1 VARVRLLDERIA
13 NHIAAGEVIERP
25 ASVVKELIE
34 NALDAGA
41 TRIEVTVEGA
51 GRQRLR
57 VRDDGSGM
65 SREDAVLALQR
76 HATSKIASLEDL
88 RAIATLGFRGEAL
101 PSIAAVSHLQ
111 VLTRLPDEDTG
122 TLVRAEGGT
131 VVSVTPAG
139 APPGTEVAVSRLFYN
154 TPARWKFLKTDHT
167 EVRHI
172 AEVVS
177 RFTLS
182 HPECDWLLLI
192 EGREVFVRPA
202 TDSLAAVLRVLGGE
216 FADALAPVDLRVPA
230 GHVTG
235 FIARPDLSRAA
246 RAQQYLFANRR
257 AIRSRA
263 LTIAAEEAYG
273 GLLHGARYPVFVLSI
288 AVPPEEVD
296 VNVHPTKAEVRF
308 VRERE
313 IFAAVRRAVQ
323 EALAGA
329 RLAPALSLAARHAL
343 PNAPL
348 PPMTAV
354 PAGFRVQPPLPATD
368 GDENGA
374 ALRLRPLAQL
384 RSTYLLVE
392 SGEGLLIV
400 NQHRAHERVLYD
412 RLIATDL
419 DRPGAQQALTLPP
432 TLHLTPDEA
441 AALAAR
447 LAVFASLGFTLEPF
461 GANSFLL
468 RTVPAAL
475 ARLDAVQLVR
485 DLLEE
490 LMSSPAG
497 EVDAPSGA
505 RQAREHLLETMAC
518 RSAIRAGDA
527 LTPEEMRHL
536 LGDLERCATP
546 AICPHGQPIIFSIT
560 HAELDRRFQR

>member
-1 VARVRLLDERIA
+1 MARVRLLDERVA

-57 VRDDGSGM
+57 VRDNGCGM
-65 SREDAVLALQR
+65 DREDAVLALQR
-76 HATSKIASLEDL
+76 HATSKIAALEDL

-101 PSIAAVSHLQ
+101 PSIGAVSHLQ
-111 VLTRLPDEDTG
+111 ILTRQPDEDTG

-139 APPGTEVAVSRLFYN
+139 APPGTEVSVSRLFYN

-182 HPECDWLLLI
+182 HPECDWSLHI

-202 TDSLAAVLRVLGGE
+202 TDPLAAALRVLGGE
-216 FADALAPVDLRVPA
+216 FADALAPVDLHAPA
-230 GHVTG
+230 ARVTG
-235 FIARPDLSRAA
+235 FVGRPDLSRAA

-273 GLLHGARYPVFVLSI
+273 GLLHGARFPVFVLHL
-288 AVPPEEVD
+288 ALPHDEVD
-296 VNVHPTKAEVRF
+296 VNVHPAKAEVRF

-313 IFAAVRRAVQ
+313 VFAAVRRAVQ

-329 RLAPALSLAARHAL
+329 QQMPALPLAARYAL
-343 PNAPL
+343 PSAAL
-348 PPMTAV
+348 PALDAV

-368 GDENGA
+368 GDENGE
-374 ALRLRPLAQL
+374 ALHLRPLAQL

-412 RLIATDL
+412 RLIATEL
-419 DRPGAQQALTLPP
+419 DRPGAQQALALPP
-432 TLHLTPDEA
+432 TLHFAPDEA
-441 AALAAR
+441 AALEAR
-447 LAVFASLGFTLEPF
+447 LDVFASLGFTLEPF

-468 RTVPAAL
+468 RTVPVAL
-475 ARLDAVQLVR
+475 AKLDAAQLVR

-490 LMSSPAG
+490 LMGSPAG
-497 EVDAPSGA
+497 DGDAPTGA
-505 RQAREHLLETMAC
+505 RRAREHLLETMAC
-518 RSAIRAGDA
+518 RSAVKAGDA
-527 LTPEEMRHL
+527 LTIEEMRHL

-546 AICPHGQPIIFSIT
+546 AICPHGQPVIFAIT
-560 HAELDRRFQR
+560 QAELDRRFQR